1 MQRHT
6 LNTWLLTAA
15 WLAGQHAQAQSTDS
29 QQLVL
34 AHDEIAV
41 TTRSTTYNNSIVTKK
56 MTRQQS
62 PLNSVLAV
70 IDNLPG
76 VSIQEGD
83 TYGFDD
89 WSTTIAM
96 RGFQVSL
103 DVQQIGITIDGLPNG
118 NSNYGGGSKAN
129 RYIDTGNL
137 LGVEVSQGTADIG
150 SMSSEALGGTLNFL
164 TQIPEMDPRIRA
176 SASLGEFDAERYFF
190 RYDTGPLFNS
200 DSYAWIS
207 LSRQE
212 ATDWVNSSA
221 ENERVHVAA
230 KFVSTIADTTELTAY
245 FSYDDT
251 HEDNYQR
258 LFSAAD
264 FVNNPEWD
272 QLTDEWTGLPY
283 LDQLYRKGWSTLRDN
298 LFAYIK
304 LYGEVD
310 EGLAVNGAVYAHRNY
325 GRGDWVPPFLV
336 NVTDDGAGNPE
347 SEFLGGQTVRGGPFL
362 GRLYFVDAGGIALSP
377 VPGCIS
383 SIRFPYG
390 GAGPQSDPA
399 CHPDG
404 AIPVQSYR
412 HTHYEKERYGVTADF
427 QWEASFADS
436 ANTLVGGIWYEDYL
450 RLEWRDWHKITDT
463 RVGFEFDEQPYW
475 TQYNYQYPQTI
486 FKWHLEDSVTLGPV
500 TASFG
505 VRQFLIDIKRR
516 DSFRDS
522 PNIEANSDSDVL
534 FSGGLV
540 YEGPVEGLQFFAGY
554 AENFSAFSDSI
565 LEPPASDFSNL
576 EPETADNYDVGL
588 RYNCDRLT
596 TSLAY
601 YKTKFSNRLTFLD
614 NQSVAGPDFL
624 IGSDGTYSN
633 AGGIESD
640 GFELL
645 VAILVAEELSLY
657 AAYTY
662 NDSTYLGTGEPLVDA
677 EVGITPGNKVV
688 NQPGHMLVLSA
699 DYANGPYRA
708 GISAKYT
715 DDRFIRSDNTWAA
728 DDYILTDLYIGV
740 SGEDLGGALRG
751 FDARLVFNNLLDV
764 DYLAGIA
771 GQGAWIGAPRTVVF
785 TITTDF

>member
-15 WLAGQHAQAQSTDS
+15 WVAGQHAHAQSTNS
-29 QQLVL
+29 EQLVL
-34 AHDEIAV
+34 ALDEIAV
-41 TTRSTTYNNSIVTKK
+41 TTRSTTYNNSVVTKK
-56 MTRQQS
+56 LPPQQS
-62 PLNSVLAV
+62 PLTSVLAV

-103 DVQQIGITIDGLPNG
+103 DVQQLGITIDGLPNG

-150 SMSSEALGGTLNFL
+150 SMSNEALGGTLNFL
-164 TQIPEMDPRIRA
+164 TQTPEMEPRMRA
-176 SASLGEFDAERYFF
+176 SVSLGEFDAERYFF

-200 DSYAWIS
+200 ESYAWIS
-207 LSRQE
+207 LSLQE

-221 ENERVHVAA
+221 ENERDHIAA
-230 KFVSTIADTTELTAY
+230 KIVSTIADTTELTAY
-245 FSYDDT
+245 ISYDDT

-283 LDQLYRKGWSTLRDN
+283 VDQLYRKGWSTLREN

-310 EGLAVNGAVYAHRNY
+310 ESLAVNGAVYAHRNN
-325 GRGDWVPPFLV
+325 GRGDWVPPFLI

-347 SEFLGGQTVRGGPFL
+347 SEFLGGQTVQGGPFL
-362 GRLYFVDAGGIALSP
+362 ARLYFVDAGGVASSP
-377 VPGCIS
+377 APGCMS
-383 SIRFPYG
+383 SILFPYG

-427 QWEASFADS
+427 QWDASFGDS
-436 ANTLVGGIWYEDYL
+436 DNTLVGGIWYEDYL

-486 FKWHLEDSVTLGPV
+486 FKWHLEDSVALGPV

-505 VRQFLIDIKRR
+505 VKQFLIDIKRR
-516 DSFRDS
+516 DFFRDS

-540 YEGPVEGLQFFAGY
+540 YDGPVEGLQFFAGY
-554 AENFSAFSDSI
+554 AENFSAFSDNI
-565 LEPPASDFSNL
+565 LEPPVSDFSNL
-576 EPETADNYDVGL
+576 EPETAENYDVGL

-601 YKTKFSNRLTFLD
+601 YKIKFSNRLTFLD
-614 NQSVAGPDFL
+614 NQSVAGPNFL

-640 GFELL
+640 GFELFA
-645 VAILVAEELSLY
+645 AILVAEELSLY

-677 EVGITPGNKVV
+677 EVGITPGNKIV
-688 NQPGHMLVLSA
+688 NQPSHMLVLSA

-715 DDRFIRSDNTWAA
+715 DDRFIRFDNTWAA
-728 DDYILTDLYIGV
+728 DDYILTDLYVGV

-751 FDARLVFNNLLDV
+751 FDARLVLNNVLDV